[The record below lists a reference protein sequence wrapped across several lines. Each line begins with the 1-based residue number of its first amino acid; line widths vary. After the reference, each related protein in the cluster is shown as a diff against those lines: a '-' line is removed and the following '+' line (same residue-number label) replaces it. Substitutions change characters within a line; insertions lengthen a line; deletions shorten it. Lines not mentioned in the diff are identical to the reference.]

1 LWEDRDITF
10 TQSENAQQKKP
21 ISLFSEETAVF
32 SEDSGFGFNPSNQM
46 NRLMTSMDVDQ
57 NDRK

>member
-21 ISLFSEETAVF
+21 ISLFSEETSVF
-32 SEDSGFGFNPSNQM
+32 PEDSGFGFNPNQM